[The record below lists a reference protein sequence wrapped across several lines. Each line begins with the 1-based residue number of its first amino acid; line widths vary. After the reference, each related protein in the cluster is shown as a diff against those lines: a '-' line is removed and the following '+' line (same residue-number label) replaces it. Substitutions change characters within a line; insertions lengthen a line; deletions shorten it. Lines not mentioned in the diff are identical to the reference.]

1 MHKLLIILVC
11 ILCTTFAF
19 SQESVDTTDV
29 QFSEIQEAYKA
40 ILQLRE
46 ASESGD
52 SAAIEQAYQELE
64 NMQDVNFKDERW
76 KSEFSS
82 GWQDSDGRYSAHQQ
96 DSSYTQQPD
105 RGSNYIEFPKYRSIN
120 TDVNCTILRIK
131 ANSTTSHTYTCRGN
145 QELAVVAGAGG
156 KVTIKVHVINSK
168 AGIDF
173 RSDDTDDVRRG
184 RPYRKRAFKLPGA
197 TTSTIRVKI
206 INCSDKACDVVLI
219 KNN

>member
-1 MHKLLIILVC
+1 MRKLLIILFC

-29 QFSEIQEAYKA
+29 QFYEIEKAYEV

-52 SAAIEQAYQELE
+52 SAAIEQAYLELE

-76 KSEFSS
+76 KSQFSI
-82 GWQDSDGRYSAHQQ
+82 GWRDSDGRYDTHQQ
-96 DSSYTQQPD
+96 DSSYTQQTD
-105 RGSNYIEFPKYRSIN
+105 RDSHHIKFPEYRSIN

-156 KVTIKVHVINSK
+156 KVTIEVRVINSK

-184 RPYRKRAFKLPGA
+184 RPSRKRAFKLPGA

-206 INCSDKACDVVLI
+206 INCSDKACNVVLI

>member
-1 MHKLLIILVC
+1 MRKLLIILFC

-29 QFSEIQEAYKA
+29 QFYEIEKAYEA

-52 SAAIEQAYQELE
+52 SSKIEQAYKKLHKLH
-64 NMQDVNFKDERW
+64 DVDFDDLRNRHLIDFPEDSNTHCSPYRVDDRFPHRHSSWRDFPRQRSLDADVSCTIMKMEA
-76 KSEFSS
+76 KSE
-82 GWQDSDGRYSAHQQ
+82 
-96 DSSYTQQPD
+96 
-105 RGSNYIEFPKYRSIN
+105 
-120 TDVNCTILRIK
+120 RII
-131 ANSTTSHTYTCRGN
+131 TYTCRGK

-156 KVTIKVHVINSK
+156 KVTIEVHVTNSK

-173 RSDDTDDVRRG
+173 QADDTDDVRRG
-184 RPYRKRAFKLPGA
+184 RPSRKRAFKLPGA

-206 INCSDKACDVVLI
+206 INCGDKACNVVLI

>member
-1 MHKLLIILVC
+1 MRKLLIILFC

-19 SQESVDTTDV
+19 SQESVDTADV
-29 QFSEIQEAYKA
+29 QFYEIEKAYEA

-52 SAAIEQAYQELE
+52 SAAIEQAYLELE

-76 KSEFSS
+76 KS
-82 GWQDSDGRYSAHQQ
+82 Q
-96 DSSYTQQPD
+96 DSSYTQQTD
-105 RGSNYIEFPKYRSIN
+105 RDSHHIKFPEYRSIN

-145 QELAVVAGAGG
+145 QELAVVAGASG
-156 KVTIKVHVINSK
+156 KVTIEVRVINSK

-184 RPYRKRAFKLPGA
+184 RPSRKRAFKLPGA

-206 INCSDKACDVVLI
+206 INCGDKACNVVLI